1 MKARLKGN
9 LSPPIRLVPPG
20 SSGRPSVDA
29 QPTEPHPHRFPE
41 QSALQKNDHA
51 TLEISQPAPFDVLPA
66 TVASLFNRSLALFL
80 LLLSS
85 PFFLCIALAIFAATG
100 RPVFFRGRRLGL
112 HKKPF
117 TMYKFRTLV
126 DGAHAVIGG
135 QLLSDKHKLTTPL
148 GEFLRNTRLDELP
161 QLFNILKGDMQFL
174 GPRPDRPEV
183 YQSMCHQI
191 PHYDRRFAV
200 KPGLIGH
207 SQLFTPHN
215 TPKKVRTA
223 IDNQV
228 LKRKRQPLWEMLFVG
243 YAAIVSVKKI
253 ILTLLKYAH
262 HDLLRTK
269 ILRKYK
275 EKRAFAR
282 VRPKSAKAF
291 IDLNR
296 NDTYL
301 YQARVID
308 INDEALLLYCTQELT
323 NALLRKFKLGI
334 QVHRRYGRWGS
345 RTATCTGHISQTRQ
359 MQNGWAYVIVYEP
372 VTPTSLYFVHQY
384 FLKKSLSYPYFTA
397 FLTNSNHRG

>member
-1 MKARLKGN
+1 MSVTERKQNSHKWQRTRE
-9 LSPPIRLVPPG
+9 PPIRVPATKVAR
-20 SSGRPSVDA
+20 S
-29 QPTEPHPHRFPE
+29 EK
-41 QSALQKNDHA
+41 SAFQENHHG
-51 TLEISQPAPFDVLPA
+51 TLGISQPVAFDVLSK
-66 TVASLFNRSLALFL
+66 TVDFLFNRSLALFL
-80 LLLSS
+80 LILTS
-85 PFFLCIALAIFAATG
+85 PFFLCIGLAIFAATG

-117 TMYKFRTLV
+117 TMYKFRTLLH
-126 DGAHAVIGG
+126 GAHAVIGS
-135 QLLSDKHKLTTPL
+135 QLLTEKHNLTTAL

-161 QLFNILKGDMQFL
+161 QLFNILKGDMQFF
-174 GPRPDRPEV
+174 GARPERRDV
-183 YQSMCHQI
+183 YQSMCKEI
-191 PHYDRRFAV
+191 PNYDRRFAV

-215 TPKKVRTA
+215 TPKKYRTS

-228 LKRKRQPLWEMLFVG
+228 LKRRPQPFVEILFVS
-243 YAAIVSVKKI
+243 YTAIVSVKKI

-262 HDLLRTK
+262 HDLLRSK

-282 VRPKSAKAF
+282 ARPKSAKAL
-291 IDLNR
+291 IDLNG

-345 RTATCTGHISQTRQ
+345 KTATCTGHISQTRQ
-359 MQNGWAYVIVYEP
+359 MQNGWAYVIMYEP
-372 VTPTSLYFVHQY
+372 VTPASLYFVHQY
-384 FLKKSLSYPYFTA
+384 FLKKSLAYPFFTA

>member
-9 LSPPIRLVPPG
+9 LSPPIRPVPPG

-29 QPTEPHPHRFPE
+29 QLTEPHPHRFPE

-51 TLEISQPAPFDVLPA
+51 TLEISQAAPFDVLSK
-66 TVASLFNRSLALFL
+66 TVDFLFNKFLALFL
-80 LLLSS
+80 LLLTS
-85 PFFLCIALAIFAATG
+85 PFFLCIALAIFAETG

-126 DGAHAVIGG
+126 HGAHAVIGG
-135 QLLSDKHKLTTPL
+135 QLLSDKHQLTTPL

-161 QLFNILKGDMQFL
+161 QLFNILKGDMRFF
-174 GPRPDRPEV
+174 GPRPERPDV
-183 YQSMCHQI
+183 YQNMCQEI
-191 PHYDRRFAV
+191 PNYGRRFAV

-215 TPKKVRTA
+215 TPKKFRTS

-228 LKRKRQPLWEMLFVG
+228 LKRKPQPFSEILFVG
-243 YAAIVSVKKI
+243 YTAIASVKKI
-253 ILTLLKYAH
+253 IVTLVKFAY

-282 VRPKSAKAF
+282 ARPKSAKAF
-291 IDLNR
+291 IDLNG
-296 NDTYL
+296 NDTYVF
-301 YQARVID
+301 QARVID
-308 INDEALLLYCTQELT
+308 INDEALLLHCTQGLT
-323 NALLRKFKLGI
+323 NALLRKFKLRI
-334 QVHRRYGRWGS
+334 QVHRRYGCWGS
-345 RTATCTGHISQTRQ
+345 KTATCTGHISERRQ
-359 MQNGWAYVIVYEP
+359 MQNGWAYVIMYEP
-372 VTPTSLYFVHQY
+372 VTPASLYFVHQY
-384 FLKKSLSYPYFTA
+384 FLKKSLAYPFFTA